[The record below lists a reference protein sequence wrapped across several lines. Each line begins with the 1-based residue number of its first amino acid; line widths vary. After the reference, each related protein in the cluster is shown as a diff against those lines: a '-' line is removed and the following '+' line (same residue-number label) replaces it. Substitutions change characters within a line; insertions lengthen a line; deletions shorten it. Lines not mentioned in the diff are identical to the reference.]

1 MKKCIRQK
9 FDPVDSFYLFS
20 PDRAAFIYSCLLILI
35 FYLINYWILK
45 KKKKKKKNQ
54 FNKIEKYVEKFW
66 QKIGDVISAQRLI
79 SCLCVPHPI
88 ICIES
93 EMN

>member
-35 FYLINYWILK
+35 NYLKNDLILK
-45 KKKKKKKNQ
+45 KKKKKKK
-54 FNKIEKYVEKFW
+54 KSI
-66 QKIGDVISAQRLI
+66 
-79 SCLCVPHPI
+79 
-88 ICIES
+88 
-93 EMN
+93 

>member
-1 MKKCIRQK
+1 MIE
-9 FDPVDSFYLFS
+9 FE
-20 PDRAAFIYSCLLILI
+20 
-35 FYLINYWILK
+35 K
-45 KKKKKKKNQ
+45 KKKKKKKNK
-54 FNKIEKYVEKFW
+54 FKKIEKYVEKFW

-93 EMN
+93 EMNLKNQLTWNNSTKEERKGKEK